1 MTSWWDQHIM
11 PRLIGCACSQPPIMK
26 HRAMVVPHASGDVLE
41 LGAGGG
47 INAAFYDAAKVSSL
61 TGIDPSPPLL
71 DRANAAWA
79 GGALRADIR
88 AGVAED
94 LPFSN
99 GQFDTVVTT
108 FTLCSVCDPSQ
119 AGSFCF
125 SNMAAHLTPG
135 HSAGKGGLSRSGSA
149 WRVAAISRARLPMPL
164 AGRALHSP
172 NAMVI
177 ILKRHRALSAGSNGE
192 ERFHREKNI
201 VRADAGAPDLSN
213 GGRTRL

>member
-108 FTLCSVCDPSQ
+108 FTLCSVCDPAQ
-119 AGSFCF
+119 ALSEARRVLKPGGQLLFLEHGSAPDPGPRRWQRRLEPLWKR
-125 SNMAAHLTPG
+125 MAGGCHLTRPVADAIGGSGFALTERNG
-135 HSAGKGGLSRSGSA
+135 HYLEKTPRFVG
-149 WRVAAISRARLPMPL
+149 WVEW
-164 AGRALHSP
+164 GRAVPS
-172 NAMVI
+172 
-177 ILKRHRALSAGSNGE
+177 
-192 ERFHREKNI
+192 
-201 VRADAGAPDLSN
+201 
-213 GGRTRL
+213 